1 MPVAAPV
8 NEQDFSDA
16 WFESTARCARH
27 PHVDAERTCARCGQF
42 CCESC
47 LTQAWCEPCALL
59 VMNDH
64 LPDAARSVAWKIV
77 LAPVVFIAS
86 SAWWVSRGNE
96 VPTISYGWVLPLVCT
111 IIVLRRHSPTAAWVG
126 AVSSLL
132 LLGWQAL
139 TLFSDGAELR
149 LLDVALLA
157 VAPLLALD
165 GAARLSRL
173 FGRVRV
179 LRGAA

>member
-1 MPVAAPV
+1 
-8 NEQDFSDA
+8 
-16 WFESTARCARH
+16 
-27 PHVDAERTCARCGQF
+27 
-42 CCESC
+42 
-47 LTQAWCEPCALL
+47 
-59 VMNDH
+59 MNDH

-86 SAWWVSRGNE
+86 SAWWVSRGHE
-96 VPTISYGWVLPLVCT
+96 VPAISYGWVLPLLCT
-111 IIVLRRHSPTAAWVG
+111 IVVLRRHSPAAAWVG

-132 LLGWQAL
+132 LLAWQAL
-139 TLFSDGAELR
+139 VLFSDGAELR

-179 LRGAA
+179 LRGAAV